1 MGDNIVAWENRTKT
15 IQELIQE
22 LQSFENQ
29 DLVVMVTD
37 DEGKSFN
44 TVKLVSKGF
53 ASVKDGLNDAEK
65 VFRTTDRVIT
75 AANII
80 AYDGTAKTVTLA
92 GKVTGIKEGE
102 KVATSTAV
110 AYTTSITFDG
120 TNTVVGLT
128 ASLGNSTVDLTFK
141 GVLFESIYLADDMSG
156 DLPFTLVPNA
166 ESVGKVVSAI
176 AVEIDLR

>member
-53 ASVKDGLNDAEK
+53 VSVKDGLNDAEK
-65 VFRTTDRVIT
+65 VYCALHI
-75 AANII
+75 
-80 AYDGTAKTVTLA
+80 
-92 GKVTGIKEGE
+92 
-102 KVATSTAV
+102 
-110 AYTTSITFDG
+110 
-120 TNTVVGLT
+120 
-128 ASLGNSTVDLTFK
+128 
-141 GVLFESIYLADDMSG
+141 
-156 DLPFTLVPNA
+156 
-166 ESVGKVVSAI
+166 
-176 AVEIDLR
+176 

>member
-65 VFRTTDRVIT
+65 V
-75 AANII
+75 
-80 AYDGTAKTVTLA
+80 YC
-92 GKVTGIKEGE
+92 
-102 KVATSTAV
+102 
-110 AYTTSITFDG
+110 
-120 TNTVVGLT
+120 
-128 ASLGNSTVDLTFK
+128 
-141 GVLFESIYLADDMSG
+141 VLHI
-156 DLPFTLVPNA
+156 
-166 ESVGKVVSAI
+166 
-176 AVEIDLR
+176 

>member
-15 IQELIQE
+15 IQE

-65 VFRTTDRVIT
+65 VYCALHI
-75 AANII
+75 
-80 AYDGTAKTVTLA
+80 
-92 GKVTGIKEGE
+92 
-102 KVATSTAV
+102 
-110 AYTTSITFDG
+110 
-120 TNTVVGLT
+120 
-128 ASLGNSTVDLTFK
+128 
-141 GVLFESIYLADDMSG
+141 
-156 DLPFTLVPNA
+156 
-166 ESVGKVVSAI
+166 
-176 AVEIDLR
+176 

>member
-53 ASVKDGLNDAEK
+53 AAVKDGLNDTEK
-65 VFRTTDRVIT
+65 VYCALHI
-75 AANII
+75 
-80 AYDGTAKTVTLA
+80 
-92 GKVTGIKEGE
+92 
-102 KVATSTAV
+102 
-110 AYTTSITFDG
+110 
-120 TNTVVGLT
+120 
-128 ASLGNSTVDLTFK
+128 
-141 GVLFESIYLADDMSG
+141 
-156 DLPFTLVPNA
+156 
-166 ESVGKVVSAI
+166 
-176 AVEIDLR
+176 